1 MMPEGLSPAWVLVGS
16 VVGRQAASAVGMI
29 GSCLCCCWLLAPRYR
44 VSRAVNWVG
53 HVIIHQT
60 EMTKDTARLACM
72 VRSVDDCVHLLD
84 LLAPESADIG
94 NDRPPPY
101 LHVIAL
107 IRNFYCCL
115 ILPQLLLHPST
126 GRLSTFLRLAK
137 RCRGRKK

>member
-1 MMPEGLSPAWVLVGS
+1 MGL
-16 VVGRQAASAVGMI
+16 GRQCRGSAGRECS
-29 GSCLCCCWLLAPRYR
+29 GHDRQLLLLAAGTAVSRIACSQLGRPRHNTSNRNDERYR
-44 VSRAVNWVG
+44 
-53 HVIIHQT
+53 
-60 EMTKDTARLACM
+60 ACM
-72 VRSVDDCVHLLD
+72 VRSVDDCVHLLA

-137 RCRGRKK
+137 RCRGPKK